1 MPQSWASVVKE
12 GRVQDSDQNAPVDIA
27 VVEPESKSN
36 KTECSLVNSLAA
48 DVASMVL
55 RELKA
60 KDGPCRFLLQIYWKR
75 DILFNEGIDEDVR
88 YLQAFRDYGKLRFS
102 VQKNAVSYCEA
113 QKVQYLFPD
122 PASAA
127 REFLLREPHTAG
139 FKPVVYLMDSKNM
152 QFKTLFENFSV
163 DRMEDYVKIIENE
176 HITNPVPFRENSFWR
191 RSFLIPTTS
200 SSHERNMP
208 RTTIFTAW
216 NVEPSVP
223 ENSQEIISH
232 EVVS

>member
-1 MPQSWASVVKE
+1 MADPIFLRARTKGSNSSRSKMCATCKRFETMASFAF
-12 GRVQDSDQNAPVDIA
+12 Q
-27 VVEPESKSN
+27 
-36 KTECSLVNSLAA
+36 
-48 DVASMVL
+48 
-55 RELKA
+55 
-60 KDGPCRFLLQIYWKR
+60 CR
-75 DILFNEGIDEDVR
+75 
-88 YLQAFRDYGKLRFS
+88 
-102 VQKNAVSYCEA
+102 KNAVSYCEA
-113 QKVQYLFPD
+113 QKVQCLFPD

-191 RSFLIPTTS
+191 RSFLIPTTF

-208 RTTIFTAW
+208 RTTILTAW
-216 NVEPSVP
+216 NVEPSVS